1 MNISNKR
8 TLSFVF
14 IALFTGAIIGT
25 ALSDLIGSLLP
36 KGVVQDFFLMS
47 KPIGWD
53 PFTINLQVITF
64 TTGFVVDISVL
75 SVLSMALAW
84 YFLRYFR

>member
-14 IALFTGAIIGT
+14 VALFTGAIIGT

>member
-1 MNISNKR
+1 MSTNNKR

-14 IALFTGAIIGT
+14 LSLFIGSILAT
-25 ALSDLIGSLLP
+25 ALSDLIGLILP

-47 KPIGWD
+47 KPIGWE
-53 PFTINLQVITF
+53 PFTINLQVIQF
-64 TTGFVVDISVL
+64 TTGFVMEISVL
-75 SVLSMALAW
+75 SVIAMALAW

>member
-1 MNISNKR
+1 MGLTNKR
-8 TLSFVF
+8 KLSFVF
-14 IALFTGAIIGT
+14 LVLVIGSIVAT
-25 ALSDLIGSLLP
+25 ALSQFISAVLP

-53 PFTINLQVITF
+53 PFTLNLHFIQF
-64 TTGFVVDISVL
+64 TTGLVFEISVL
-75 SVLSMALAW
+75 SVIAMAFSW

>member
-1 MNISNKR
+1 MGLNNKR
-8 TLSFVF
+8 KLSFVC
-14 IALFTGAIIGT
+14 LVLVIGSIVAT
-25 ALSDLIGSLLP
+25 ALSQFISAILP

-53 PFTINLQVITF
+53 PFTINLHFIQF
-64 TTGFVVDISVL
+64 TTGLIFEISVL
-75 SVLSMALAW
+75 SVIAMALSW

>member
-1 MNISNKR
+1 MCLTNKR
-8 TLSFVF
+8 KLSFVF
-14 IALFTGAIIGT
+14 LVLVIASIVAT
-25 ALSDLIGSLLP
+25 ALSQFISAVLP

-53 PFTINLQVITF
+53 PFTLNLHFIQF
-64 TTGFVVDISVL
+64 TTGLVFEISVL
-75 SVLSMALAW
+75 SVIAMAFSW